1 MVDNGEA
8 NFVFRGKLITK
19 NIKNSYYVKTKT

>member
-8 NFVFRGKLITK
+8 NFVLGKLITK